1 MTVALSVLCY
11 SNVMTVALCPDTPVL
26 QLCHDS
32 CSLCPVLCY
41 SVSRQSHSLSCPV
54 LQHVMTVAL
63 SVLCSSNVMT
73 VALCPDTPVLQLCHD
88 SCSLCPVLCYSVS
101 RQSHSLSC
109 PVLQHVMTVALSV
122 LCSSNVMTVA
132 LCPDTPVLQ
141 LCHDSCSL
149 CPVLCYSYVMTSDSC
164 TLCPDVLQQ

>member
-41 SVSRQSHSLSCPV
+41 SVSRLSHSLSCPV

-63 SVLCSSNVMT
+63 SVLCYSNVMT
-73 VALCPDTPVLQLCHD
+73 VALCPDTPVLQHVMTVALSVLCYSNVMSVALCPDTPVLQLCHD
-88 SCSLCPVLCYSVS
+88 SCSLCPVLCYSMS
-101 RQSHSLSC
+101 
-109 PVLQHVMTVALSV
+109 
-122 LCSSNVMTVA
+122 
-132 LCPDTPVLQ
+132 
-141 LCHDSCSL
+141 
-149 CPVLCYSYVMTSDSC
+149 
-164 TLCPDVLQQ
+164 